1 MFNLQKKN
9 RMKNLWLLP
18 AWCRKA
24 GWALF
29 IPCAIL
35 GLYLMFVEYYT
46 PLEFEFYPALKA
58 NIAIIGTL
66 IGLYMVAFSK
76 EKIED
81 EFINSLR
88 MDAMIK
94 AIILNCVIIVL
105 ASLII
110 YGGWYMYTLS
120 ITQYFVLLAY
130 IIIFRYNIN
139 KYSCRNEE

>member
-1 MFNLQKKN
+1 
-9 RMKNLWLLP
+9 MKNLWLLP

-94 AIILNCVIIVL
+94 AIILNSSIIVL
-105 ASLII
+105 GSMVLYGII
-110 YGGWYMYTLS
+110 YVYALS

-130 IIIFRYNIN
+130 IIIFRYNIH

>member
-1 MFNLQKKN
+1 
-9 RMKNLWLLP
+9 MKNLWLLP

-35 GLYLMFVEYYT
+35 GLYLIFVEYYT

-110 YGGWYMYTLS
+110 YGGWYIYTLS

-130 IIIFRYNIN
+130 IIIFRYNMY

>member
-1 MFNLQKKN
+1 
-9 RMKNLWLLP
+9 MKNLWLLP
-18 AWCRKA
+18 QWCRKV

-35 GLYLMFVEYYT
+35 GLYIIFIEQYT
-46 PLEFEFYPALKA
+46 PLEIILWEVLKT
-58 NIAIIGTL
+58 NVAIIGTL

-94 AIILNCVIIVL
+94 AIILNSLIIVL

-110 YGGWYMYTLS
+110 YGGWYIYTLS

-130 IIIFRYNIN
+130 IIIFRYNIH
-139 KYSCRNEE
+139 KYSCNNEE

>member
-1 MFNLQKKN
+1 
-9 RMKNLWLLP
+9 MKNLWLLP

-29 IPCAIL
+29 TPCAIL
-35 GLYLMFVEYYT
+35 GLYLIFVEFYS
-46 PLEFEFYPALKA
+46 PMEFEFYPALKA

-81 EFINSLR
+81 EFINALR

-94 AIILNCVIIVL
+94 AFILNSIIIVL
-105 ASLII
+105 GSLTV
-110 YGGWYMYTLS
+110 YGLPYVYMLS

-130 IIIFRYNIN
+130 IIIFRYNMY
-139 KYSCRNEE
+139 KYSCKNEE

>member
-1 MFNLQKKN
+1 
-9 RMKNLWLLP
+9 MKNLWLLP

-94 AIILNCVIIVL
+94 AIILNCIIIVL

-110 YGGWYMYTLS
+110 YGGWYIYSLS

>member
-1 MFNLQKKN
+1 
-9 RMKNLWLLP
+9 MKNLWLLP

-35 GLYLMFVEYYT
+35 GLYIIFIEGYV
-46 PLEFEFYPALKA
+46 PLEIKLCEVLKT
-58 NIAIIGTL
+58 NVAIIGTL
-66 IGLYMVAFSK
+66 IGLYMIAFSK

-110 YGGWYMYTLS
+110 YGGWYVYTLS

-130 IIIFRYNIN
+130 IIIFRYNIH
-139 KYSCRNEE
+139 KYLCKNEE

>member
-1 MFNLQKKN
+1 
-9 RMKNLWLLP
+9 MKNLWLLP

-35 GLYLMFVEYYT
+35 GLYLIFVEYYT

-110 YGGWYMYTLS
+110 YGGWYIYSLS

-139 KYSCRNEE
+139 KYSS

>member
-1 MFNLQKKN
+1 
-9 RMKNLWLLP
+9 MKNLWLLP

-76 EKIED
+76 EKVED
-81 EFINSLR
+81 EFVNSLR
-88 MDAMIK
+88 ADAMIK

-110 YGGWYMYTLS
+110 YGGWYMYALS

>member
-1 MFNLQKKN
+1 MKK
-9 RMKNLWLLP
+9 LWLLP
-18 AWCRKA
+18 QWCRKT

-35 GLYLMFVEYYT
+35 GLYIIFIEQYT
-46 PLEFEFYPALKA
+46 PLEFKLWDALKT
-58 NIAIIGTL
+58 NSAIIGTL
-66 IGLYMVAFSK
+66 TGLYMVAFSK

-110 YGGWYMYTLS
+110 YGGWYIYTLS

-130 IIIFRYNIN
+130 IIIFRYNIH
-139 KYSCRNEE
+139 KYSCKNEE

>member
-1 MFNLQKKN
+1 
-9 RMKNLWLLP
+9 MKNLWLLP

-110 YGGWYMYTLS
+110 YGGWYIYTLS

-130 IIIFRYNIN
+130 IIIFRYNMY

>member
-1 MFNLQKKN
+1 
-9 RMKNLWLLP
+9 MKNLWLLP

-110 YGGWYMYTLS
+110 YGGWYIYSLS

>member
-1 MFNLQKKN
+1 
-9 RMKNLWLLP
+9 MKNLWLLP

-110 YGGWYMYTLS
+110 YGGWYIYTLS

>member
-1 MFNLQKKN
+1 
-9 RMKNLWLLP
+9 MKNLWLLP
-18 AWCRKA
+18 QWCHKA
-24 GWALF
+24 GWVLF

-35 GLYLMFVEYYT
+35 GLYIIFVEEYT
-46 PLEFEFYPALKA
+46 PMNIEFYPALKT

-81 EFINSLR
+81 EFINALR

-94 AIILNCVIIVL
+94 AFILNSIIIALGSL
-105 ASLII
+105 AV
-110 YGGWYMYTLS
+110 YGIHYVYMLS

-130 IIIFRYNIN
+130 IIIFQYNMH
-139 KYSCRNEE
+139 KYTCKNEE

>member
-1 MFNLQKKN
+1 MFNTKKKN
-9 RMKNLWLLP
+9 RMKKLWLLP
-18 AWCRKA
+18 QWCRKA

-35 GLYLMFVEYYT
+35 GLYIIFIEQYT
-46 PLEFEFYPALKA
+46 PLEFKLWDALKT
-58 NIAIIGTL
+58 NSAIIGTL
-66 IGLYMVAFSK
+66 TGLYMVAFSK

-110 YGGWYMYTLS
+110 YGGWYIYTLS
-120 ITQYFVLLAY
+120 ITQYFVLFAY
-130 IIIFRYNIN
+130 IIIFRYNIH
-139 KYSCRNEE
+139 KYSCKNEE

>member
-1 MFNLQKKN
+1 
-9 RMKNLWLLP
+9 MKNLWLLP

>member
-1 MFNLQKKN
+1 
-9 RMKNLWLLP
+9 MKNLWLLP

-35 GLYLMFVEYYT
+35 GLYLIFVEYYT

-76 EKIED
+76 EKVED
-81 EFINSLR
+81 EFVNSLR
-88 MDAMIK
+88 ADAMIK

-110 YGGWYMYTLS
+110 YGGWYIYTLS

>member
-1 MFNLQKKN
+1 
-9 RMKNLWLLP
+9 MKNLWLLP

-35 GLYLMFVEYYT
+35 GLYLIFVEFYS

-110 YGGWYMYTLS
+110 YGGWYIYTLS
-120 ITQYFVLLAY
+120 ITQYVVLLAY
-130 IIIFRYNIN
+130 IIIFRYNMY

>member
-1 MFNLQKKN
+1 
-9 RMKNLWLLP
+9 MKNLWLLP

-35 GLYLMFVEYYT
+35 GLYIIFIEGYV
-46 PLEFEFYPALKA
+46 PLEIKLCEVLKT
-58 NIAIIGTL
+58 NVAIIGTL
-66 IGLYMVAFSK
+66 IGLYMIAFSK

-105 ASLII
+105 SSLII
-110 YGGWYMYTLS
+110 YGGWYVYTLS

-130 IIIFRYNIN
+130 IIIFRYNIH
-139 KYSCRNEE
+139 KYSCKNEE

>member
-35 GLYLMFVEYYT
+35 GLYIIFIEGYV
-46 PLEFEFYPALKA
+46 PLEIKLCEVLKT
-58 NIAIIGTL
+58 NVAIIGTL
-66 IGLYMVAFSK
+66 IGLYMIAFSK

-110 YGGWYMYTLS
+110 YGGWYIYTLS

-130 IIIFRYNIN
+130 IIIFRYNIH
-139 KYSCRNEE
+139 KYSCKNEE

>member
-1 MFNLQKKN
+1 
-9 RMKNLWLLP
+9 MKNLWLLP

-35 GLYLMFVEYYT
+35 GLYIIFIEGYV
-46 PLEFEFYPALKA
+46 PLEIKLCEVLKT
-58 NIAIIGTL
+58 NVAIIGTL
-66 IGLYMVAFSK
+66 IGLYMIAFSK

-110 YGGWYMYTLS
+110 YGGWYMYSLS

>member
-1 MFNLQKKN
+1 
-9 RMKNLWLLP
+9 MKNLWLLP

-35 GLYLMFVEYYT
+35 GLYIIFIEGYV
-46 PLEFEFYPALKA
+46 PLEIKLCEVLKT
-58 NIAIIGTL
+58 NVAIIGTL
-66 IGLYMVAFSK
+66 IGLYMIAFSK

>member
-1 MFNLQKKN
+1 
-9 RMKNLWLLP
+9 MKNLWLLP
-18 AWCRKA
+18 TWCRKA

-29 IPCAIL
+29 TPCAIL
-35 GLYLMFVEYYT
+35 GLYLIFVEYYT

-110 YGGWYMYTLS
+110 YGGWYIYTLS
-120 ITQYFVLLAY
+120 ITQYFMLLAY
-130 IIIFRYNIN
+130 IIIFRYNIH

>member
-110 YGGWYMYTLS
+110 YGGWYIYTLS

>member
-1 MFNLQKKN
+1 
-9 RMKNLWLLP
+9 MKNLWLLP

-35 GLYLMFVEYYT
+35 GLYLIFVEYYT

-81 EFINSLR
+81 EFVNSLR
-88 MDAMIK
+88 ADAMIK

-110 YGGWYMYTLS
+110 YGGWYVYTLS

>member
-1 MFNLQKKN
+1 
-9 RMKNLWLLP
+9 MKNLWLLP

-35 GLYLMFVEYYT
+35 GLYLIFVEYYT

-66 IGLYMVAFSK
+66 IGLYMIAFSK

-110 YGGWYMYTLS
+110 YGGWYIYTLS

-130 IIIFRYNIN
+130 IIIFRYNMY

>member
-35 GLYLMFVEYYT
+35 GLYLIFVEYYT

>member
-1 MFNLQKKN
+1 
-9 RMKNLWLLP
+9 MKNLWLLP

-76 EKIED
+76 EKVED
-81 EFINSLR
+81 EFVNSLR
-88 MDAMIK
+88 ADAMIK

>member
-1 MFNLQKKN
+1 
-9 RMKNLWLLP
+9 MKNLWLLP

-35 GLYLMFVEYYT
+35 GLYIIFIEQYV
-46 PLEFEFYPALKA
+46 PLEFNLWEVLKT
-58 NIAIIGTL
+58 NVAIIGTL

-110 YGGWYMYTLS
+110 YGGWYIYTLS

-130 IIIFRYNIN
+130 IIIFRYNMY
-139 KYSCRNEE
+139 KYSCKNEE

>member
-29 IPCAIL
+29 TPCAIL
-35 GLYLMFVEYYT
+35 GLYIIFIEGYV
-46 PLEFEFYPALKA
+46 PLEIKLCEVLKT
-58 NIAIIGTL
+58 NVAIIGTL
-66 IGLYMVAFSK
+66 IGLYMIAFSK

-110 YGGWYMYTLS
+110 YGGWYVYTLS
-120 ITQYFVLLAY
+120 ITQYFVRLAY
-130 IIIFRYNIN
+130 IIIFRYNIH
-139 KYSCRNEE
+139 KYSCKNEE